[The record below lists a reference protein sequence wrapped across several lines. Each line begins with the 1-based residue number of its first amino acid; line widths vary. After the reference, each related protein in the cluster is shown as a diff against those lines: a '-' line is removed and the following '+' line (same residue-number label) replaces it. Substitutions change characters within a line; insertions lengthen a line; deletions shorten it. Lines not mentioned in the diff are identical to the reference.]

1 MSDVNASAAATA
13 PAARGVSQHEEP
25 RPGAVVPGQ
34 PEAVHGKPRSL
45 AKDAWLDLRTN
56 PIFLISSAL
65 IFILLVMAIF
75 PGLFTNVS
83 PEAADLSKSRQS
95 PSLKDG
101 WFGYD
106 LQGND
111 VYTLTIYGARAS
123 IMVGVLATTFTLLVG
138 TLAGIIAGYAG
149 GWIDSVVS
157 RLTDVFFAIPLLL
170 GAILIVFAFPTPP
183 GTPSIVIILRVVAAL
198 AVLGWT
204 PVARIMRSSV
214 IQVKQA
220 DYVQAARALGA
231 SPFRIVLRH
240 VLPNAL
246 APVIVVSTIALGGYI
261 AVEATLSFL
270 GLGLT
275 PPVVSWG
282 VAISEAST
290 YVRVS
295 PHMLFFPSL
304 FLSITVLAFIM
315 LGDAVR
321 DALDPKLR

>member
-1 MSDVNASAAATA
+1 MSDVSASASATT
-13 PAARGVSQHEEP
+13 PAARGLGQHDQAAIGP
-25 RPGAVVPGQ
+25 LPGL
-34 PEAVHGKPRSL
+34 PEDAREKPRSL
-45 AKDAWLDLRTN
+45 GKDAWLDLRTN
-56 PIFLISSAL
+56 PIFLISAAL
-65 IFILLVMAIF
+65 ILILIVMAAF
-75 PGLFTNVS
+75 PGIFTSQS
-83 PEAADLSKSRQS
+83 PATADLTKSRVG
-95 PSLKDG
+95 PSSHA

-106 LQGND
+106 LQGKD
-111 VYTLTIYGARAS
+111 IYTLNLYGARAS
-123 IMVGVLATTFTLLVG
+123 ILVGVLTTLFTLVIG
-138 TLAGIIAGYAG
+138 SLAGVVAGYAG

-170 GAILIVFAFPTPP
+170 GAILVVFAFPIKE
-183 GTPSIVIILRVVAAL
+183 GTPSIIIILRVVAAL
-198 AVLGWT
+198 AILGWT
-204 PVARIMRSSV
+204 YTARIMRSSV

-231 SPFRIVLRH
+231 SPLRIVLKH
-240 VLPNAL
+240 ILPNAV
-246 APVIVVSTIALGGYI
+246 APVIVVSTISLGGYI

-282 VAISEAST
+282 VAISDAAT
-290 YVRVS
+290 YIRVS

>member
-1 MSDVNASAAATA
+1 MSDIDASAAATA
-13 PAARGVSQHEEP
+13 PTARGGSQHHEAISTALP
-25 RPGAVVPGQ
+25 GRPQEG
-34 PEAVHGKPRSL
+34 HGEPRSL
-45 AKDAWLDLRTN
+45 GKDAWLDLRTN
-56 PIFLISSAL
+56 PIFLISATL
-65 IFILLVMAIF
+65 IVVLLTMAMF
-75 PGLFTNVS
+75 PGLFTS
-83 PEAADLSKSRQS
+83 QTPESADLTKSRVG
-95 PSLKDG
+95 PSSQA

-111 VYTLTIYGARAS
+111 IYTLTVYGARAS
-123 IMVGVLATTFTLLVG
+123 IMVGVLATTITLLLG
-138 TLAGIIAGYAG
+138 SLAGIVAGYAG
-149 GWIDSVVS
+149 GWVDSVIS
-157 RLTDVFFAIPLLL
+157 RLTDVFYAIPLLL
-170 GAILIVFAFPTPP
+170 GAILVVFAFPTPP
-183 GTPSIVIILRVVAAL
+183 ETPSIVIILRVVAAL
-198 AVLGWT
+198 AILGWT

-214 IQVKQA
+214 IGVKQA

-231 SPFRIVLRH
+231 SPVRIVLRH
-240 VLPNAL
+240 ILPNAV

-290 YVRVS
+290 FVRVS
-295 PHMLFFPSL
+295 PHMLLFPSL

>member
-1 MSDVNASAAATA
+1 MSDVNASAAATSA
-13 PAARGVSQHEEP
+13 AARGVSQHDEGSGGVLTPDEP
-25 RPGAVVPGQ
+25 Q
-34 PEAVHGKPRSL
+34 DLHGKPRSL
-45 AKDAWLDLRTN
+45 GKDAWLDLRTN
-56 PIFLISSAL
+56 PIFLISAGL
-65 IFILLVMAIF
+65 IIVLLTMAVF
-75 PGLFTNVS
+75 PGLFTSTS
-83 PEAADLSKSRQS
+83 PESADLVKSRKS

-123 IMVGVLATTFTLLVG
+123 IMVGVLATTFTMVVG
-138 TLAGIIAGYAG
+138 VLAGVIAGYAG

-157 RLTDVFFAIPLLL
+157 RVTDVFFAIPLLL

-198 AVLGWT
+198 SVLGWT
-204 PVARIMRSSV
+204 SVARVMRSSV

-240 VLPNAL
+240 VMPNAI

-295 PHMLFFPSL
+295 PHMLLFPSL
-304 FLSITVLAFIM
+304 FLSVTVLAFIM